1 MKVTN
6 RLWEKLRNN
15 IFTKNPDSQ
24 REKTGKGLLETGTLE
39 PAVGV
44 WYNTTY

>member
-1 MKVTN
+1 MKVTP
-6 RLWEKLRNN
+6 LLCETLRNN